1 MIGCFAC
8 DKCPSGWGAAFADA
22 SCAREARVNK
32 DRQ

>member
-8 DKCPSGWGAAFADA
+8 GKRPSGWGAAFADA
-22 SCAREARVNK
+22 SCAREARVNR